1 MNSASFFVF
10 EGISNLHPGLILI
23 AAGILA
29 LALPY
34 KARIAASII
43 APVLAI
49 TAVCMLSS
57 ESALTYDFTS
67 TITLNLIHADRLS
80 IVFSLI
86 FAIISLIAGI
96 YGLKVESKT
105 EKCAMLVYA
114 GSSICVTL
122 AGDFISLIGFWEIM
136 AVASW
141 YVVYAGKTD
150 KAKRAS
156 YRYLVLHFFGG
167 NMLLAGVILLQ
178 VNGITEVGALTV
190 EAGPAFWLVLI
201 GISVN
206 AAVVP
211 LHTWI
216 PDAYPEATYEGTV
229 YLGSFTTKVG
239 IYCLIRIFAGTEFL
253 LVAGVIMAIYGAAM
267 ALIENDLRR
276 LLSYHIVSQLGF
288 MVVALACGSAVGID
302 GAAAHAFNNILYKGT
317 LLMCAGAVIKATGKR
332 KITELGGLAGK
343 MPVTALC
350 FLAASLAISG
360 MPFFNGFASKA
371 LVMEAIEEGGYHVT
385 YWLMTVAGV
394 GTWMSVALKI
404 NYFVFFGK
412 EPGIGKENI
421 KVEALPGYMNLA
433 MILGALSCIVTGV
446 MPGLLYNILPFA
458 TDAHPFTLHHIA
470 EYVALFIGS
479 TAAFFAFKK
488 IMMPHDQLSLDFD
501 WFYRKPMAFAVFG
514 FSRLVHELFM
524 HANNSVMVAFGH
536 MKAALNTP
544 WDKFS
549 WYDRPDEENMSIGIF
564 MMIFLGFCVVC
575 AIFAAVL
582 R

>member
-1 MNSASFFVF
+1 MNSVAFFVVN
-10 EGISNLHPGLILI
+10 GTSNIHPGLILI

-29 LALPY
+29 LILPY
-34 KARIAASII
+34 KARIATSII

-49 TAVCMLSS
+49 AAVCMLSS
-57 ESALTYDFTS
+57 ESSLTYDFTS
-67 TITLNLIHADRLS
+67 TITLELIHADRLS
-80 IVFSLI
+80 VVFSLI

-96 YGLKVESKT
+96 YGLKVEGKA

-114 GSSICVTL
+114 GSSICVAL

-136 AVASW
+136 ALASW

-150 KAKRAS
+150 RAKRAS

-178 VNGITEVGALTV
+178 VKGITEVGILT
-190 EAGPAFWLVLI
+190 ADIGPAFWLVLI
-201 GISVN
+201 GVAVN

-216 PDAYPEATYEGTV
+216 PDAYPEASYEGTV

-253 LVAGVIMAIYGAAM
+253 LVFGVIMAIYGAAM

-276 LLSYHIVSQLGF
+276 LLSYHIISQLGY
-288 MVVALACGSAVGID
+288 MVVALACGSAMGID
-302 GAAAHAFNNILYKGT
+302 GATAHAFNHILYKAT

-332 KITELGGLAGK
+332 KITELGGLAKK
-343 MPVTALC
+343 MPITAIS
-350 FLAASLAISG
+350 FLVASFAISG

-371 LVMEAIEEGGYHVT
+371 LVMGALEEGGYHIA
-385 YWLMTVAGV
+385 YWLMTVASI

-412 EPGIGKENI
+412 EPGVGKENL
-421 KVEALPGYMNLA
+421 KVDAMPWYMNLA

-446 MPGLLYNILPFA
+446 LPGLLYNILPFA
-458 TDAHPFTLHHIA
+458 TDGHPFTLHHIL

-479 TAAFFAFKK
+479 TAVFFAFKK
-488 IMMPHDQLSLDFD
+488 IMAPHDQLSLDFD
-501 WFYRKPMAFAVFG
+501 WFYRRPIAFVVFG
-514 FSRLVHELFM
+514 FSRLVHGFFTG
-524 HANNSVMVAFGH
+524 ANDTVMVAFGH

-549 WYDRPDEENMSIGIF
+549 WYNKPDEENMPIGVF
-564 MMIFLGFCVVC
+564 MMIFLAFCIVC
-575 AIFAAVL
+575 AILIAVFG
-582 R
+582 